1 MIKKDDILKSVIK
14 QNTELRN
21 QIINLQ
27 KEIMD
32 IQHLQF
38 EAENKGYWNEGYC
51 KHLYKKFLLT
61 VSFGIEHMNNYIDD
75 SIEDLKNTQQFSLV
89 KDLVF
94 NKNSQ
99 LPN

>member
-27 KEIMD
+27 KVIMD
-32 IQHLQF
+32 IHHLQI

-51 KHLYKKFLLT
+51 KHLYKKF
-61 VSFGIEHMNNYIDD
+61 FMRNY
-75 SIEDLKNTQQFSLV
+75 T
-89 KDLVF
+89 
-94 NKNSQ
+94 
-99 LPN
+99 